1 MKRLVIAG
9 PLPDRDGKSVGGVAE
24 FDLMAAKALAPF
36 FEVIVVTATA
46 NPEGDPAFKTECT
59 KGLWQIKARINQ
71 LQPDYILSSLQY
83 SFPVA
88 FAKGGRKL
96 HFVHGF
102 VNAANYP
109 LMKRLVWWILNK
121 LVQKRFD
128 LQVGN
133 SAFTQMI
140 NREMLTN
147 PVDQVLPLAI
157 QDAYF
162 APYPQ
167 NERDIDVIYVG
178 RIVKSK
184 GIAKIIRALQYLPQ
198 GTKMTV
204 VGDGADR
211 KEMEALAQE
220 CGVDVT
226 FVGSKPRQEIIN
238 YYRRA
243 QVFVSLNAAEPFGL
257 TYIEALTQ
265 GCKIL
270 CPITG
275 GQVENLLAYRERV
288 EFVSQLTP
296 KAIGA
301 KMTTLLARE
310 VAPVDLQ
317 ALSTKYSSQAFGHNM
332 SEIIEG
338 VGNAHED
345 WFCDYMGG

>member
-1 MKRLVIAG
+1 MKKLVIAG

-36 FEVIVVTATA
+36 FEVTVVTTTT
-46 NPEGDPAFKTECT
+46 NPEGNPAFKTECT
-59 KGLWQIKARINQ
+59 KGIWQVKARINQ
-71 LQPDYILSSLQY
+71 LQPDYVLSSLQY

-88 FAKGGRKL
+88 FAKVRCKI

-102 VNAANYP
+102 VNTANYS
-109 LMKRLVWWILNK
+109 LLKRIVWWLLNK

-140 NREMLTN
+140 NRKMLVN
-147 PVDQVLPLAI
+147 PVDQIIPLAI

-162 APYPQ
+162 DPYPQ
-167 NERDIDVIYVG
+167 SKRNIDVIYVG
-178 RIVKSK
+178 RVVKDK
-184 GIAKIIRALQYLPQ
+184 GIENIIRALRYLPQ

-204 VGDGADR
+204 VGDGSDR
-211 KEMEALAQE
+211 QEMEQLAQT

-226 FVGSKPRQEIIN
+226 FVGAKPRQEIIN
-238 YYRRA
+238 YYR
-243 QVFVSLNAAEPFGL
+243 QSKIFVSLNAAEPFGL

-275 GQVENLLAYRERV
+275 GQVENLLAYRDRV

-296 KAIGA
+296 KDIGD
-301 KMTTLLARE
+301 KMATLLARD
-310 VAPVDLQ
+310 VVPVDLQ
-317 ALSTKYSSQAFGHNM
+317 DLSTKYSSHAFGHNM
-332 SEIIEG
+332 RKIIEE
-338 VGNAHED
+338 VGDTHED
-345 WFCDYMGG
+345 